1 MAERRTVEGAGGQFS
16 RPGFVGEPVQRLEDP
31 RLLTGRGRF
40 VADIRLPRMAHL
52 ALVRSDWVHARVV
65 RAETGAA
72 RGMHGVIGVF
82 TASDLEHVPDVV
94 APSRMTGYRATACP
108 ALARG
113 TVRYVGEPLAAVAA
127 TSRYV
132 AEDAA
137 ALVEIDYEPLEPA
150 VSVGEAAAAGAPVL
164 HESLASNVI
173 VERTF
178 AQGDAVAA
186 IAGATHSVSGRFRM
200 TRKTATAIEPRA
212 YVAEY
217 DSGRDMLTLHSATQ
231 IPGIVRDELARLLGL
246 DGTGIRVVAPD
257 VGGGFGGKASL
268 HPEEVV
274 VAALA
279 RLMERPVKYVCD
291 RLEDLT
297 SGSQAFDEEVDATLA
312 FDGDGRFIALD
323 AEILG
328 DIGAYSIYPW
338 TAALEPVQVASFLPG
353 PYRIPHY
360 RGHARGVCTPKPPTG
375 PYRGVGRPMA
385 VFAMERLVDMAAAQL
400 GLSPVDVR
408 RRNMVEA
415 GEFPYRIGSGIV
427 WDRSGFQEC
436 LAAAEQA
443 LDLVA
448 LRAEK
453 AVRDDRWIGV
463 GFASY
468 AELTGI
474 GSRIAVAPGMP
485 MNTGAETADVRI
497 DSTGAVFATFAVASH
512 GQGLETTLAQIV
524 AEELG
529 TRPECVRIVQGD
541 TAATLH
547 GTGTYASRSAVIAG
561 GAAIK
566 SARMLARKIRIAA
579 AAMFDVEPDRV
590 ETGDGRIFVPGT
602 NLSTDFP
609 GLARAVYADMSTLP
623 VEARQVLEV
632 RETYDPVMGTTS
644 SATHAAV
651 VEIDPQTLI
660 VKLREFVAAEDC
672 GTVINPLVVDGQVH
686 GGVAQGVG
694 AALFEELKFDET
706 GQPVSATLADYLV
719 PTAAEL
725 PDIGVLHPESA
736 TPDNLGGFR
745 GMGEGGTIGAP
756 AAIANAVTDALSH
769 LGIRIDE
776 LPITPDRLRGLIAA
790 SARKTEQE

>member
-1 MAERRTVEGAGGQFS
+1 MSERRTVESAAGQFS
-16 RPGFVGEPVQRLEDP
+16 RPGFVGESVQRLEDP

-52 ALVRSDWVHARVV
+52 AFVRSDRVHARLV
-65 RAETGAA
+65 RVETGAA
-72 RGMHGVIGVF
+72 RGMDGVIGAF
-82 TASDLEHVPDVV
+82 AASDLEHVPDIV
-94 APSRMTGYRATACP
+94 APSGMAGYRATAYP

-113 TVRYVGEPLAAVAA
+113 TVRYVGEPVAAVAA
-127 TSRYV
+127 ASRYE

-137 ALVEIDYEPLEPA
+137 ALVEIDYELLDAA
-150 VSVGEAAAAGAPVL
+150 VGVGEAAVAGAPAL
-164 HESLASNVI
+164 HGSLVSNVI

-178 AQGDAVAA
+178 SDGDAPAAVAVA
-186 IAGATHSVSGRFRM
+186 PYSVSGRFRM
-200 TRKTATAIEPRA
+200 ARKTAMAIEPRA
-212 YVAEY
+212 CVAEY
-217 DSGRDMLTLHSATQ
+217 DAGRDMLTLHSTTQ
-231 IPGIVRDELARLLGL
+231 IPGIVRDGLARLLGL
-246 DGTGIRVVAPD
+246 DGNRIRVVAPD

-268 HPEEVV
+268 YPEEVV

-279 RLMERPVKYVCD
+279 RLLERPVKYVCD

-297 SGSQAFDEEVDATLA
+297 SGSQAFGEEVEATLA

-328 DIGAYSIYPW
+328 DVGAYSIYPW

-353 PYRIPHY
+353 PYRIPNF
-360 RGHARGVCTPKPPTG
+360 RGHVRGVCTPKPPTG
-375 PYRGVGRPMA
+375 PYRGVGRPTA
-385 VFAMERLVDMAAAQL
+385 VFAMERLVDMAAAKL
-400 GLSPVDVR
+400 GLSPVEIR

-415 GEFPYRIGSGIV
+415 EEFPYRIGSGIV
-427 WDRSGFQEC
+427 WDRSGFREC
-436 LAAAEQA
+436 LAAAERE
-443 LDLVA
+443 LDLAA

-453 AVRDDRWIGV
+453 AARTDKWIGV

-485 MNTGAETADVRI
+485 MNTGAETVSVGI
-497 DSTGAVFATFAVASH
+497 DSTGAVFAAFAVASH
-512 GQGLETTLAQIV
+512 GQGLETTLAQVV
-524 AEELG
+524 ADEIG
-529 TRPECVRIVQGD
+529 TRPERIRIVHGD
-541 TAATLH
+541 SAATPH

-566 SARMLARKIRIAA
+566 SARTLKRKIRSAA
-579 AAMFDVEPDRV
+579 AALFDVEPGRI

-602 NLSTDFP
+602 NLTTDFP
-609 GLARAVYADMSTLP
+609 GLARAVYADMTALP
-623 VEARQVLEV
+623 VEARQALEAQ
-632 RETYDPVMGTTS
+632 ETYDPVMGTTS

-651 VEIDPQTLI
+651 VEIDPETL
-660 VKLREFVAAEDC
+660 VVRLREFVAAEDC

-694 AALFEELKFDET
+694 AALLEELKFDET

-719 PTAAEL
+719 PTSAEL
-725 PDIGVLHPESA
+725 PDIGVLHPEGP
-736 TPDNLGGFR
+736 TPDNPGGFR

-756 AAIANAVTDALSH
+756 AAIGNAVADALSH
-769 LGIRIDE
+769 LGIEIDE
-776 LPITPDRLRGLIAA
+776 LPITPDRLHRLIAA
-790 SARKTEQE
+790 SRKTERE